1 MQSIDAHKTLPLT
14 RCTAAHICPPLLP
27 RTLPMLALPPTASA
41 AIFPRQAGAAGA
53 GGGTRCWRGGRGRQL
68 PCRAQP
74 AVHDGQLPAGKEGE
88 DFLFASPPCVVCCC
102 APSLL
107 AGWCARKGRRLFMM
121 ANRLLARRGRVCL
134 LVPMCP
140 RIEPCAVHSQP
151 ALHSQGSRLGVG
163 TLLHT
168 STRLPIPCPRLPRS
182 CLRRR
187 SAWRAS
193 PMPRWLP
200 CWSSTPKSAST
211 TCFAGLLVCG
221 EVPAVCFSGGSMAR
235 VCKTG
240 LPPLL

>member
-1 MQSIDAHKTLPLT
+1 
-14 RCTAAHICPPLLP
+14 
-27 RTLPMLALPPTASA
+27 
-41 AIFPRQAGAAGA
+41 
-53 GGGTRCWRGGRGRQL
+53 
-68 PCRAQP
+68 
-74 AVHDGQLPAGKEGE
+74 
-88 DFLFASPPCVVCCC
+88 
-102 APSLL
+102 
-107 AGWCARKGRRLFMM
+107 M

-240 LPPLL
+240 LPPLLWGVAACPQREACCPYAPGSAMTDKRQSAADFSRDRSACAAGASPPLPQLLPTHIPHHVLRSPPSLF